1 MEHSYPLV
9 ETIVGGLVF
18 AFILGMVAQ
27 RLRMPPLIGYLFAG
41 IIVGPYGP
49 DIPGMQGSLEL
60 SQQLAEL
67 GVILLMFGVG
77 LHFSIKDLMAVRKV
91 ALPGAIVQMGFAT
104 ILGMGLASI
113 MGWSWGAG
121 LVFGLAL
128 SCASTVV
135 LMAALERWHIKDSNR
150 GRIAIGWLIVED
162 IAMVFVL
169 VLIPALSGLLSG
181 QGEGMTFSEVAFL
194 IAKTCFW
201 MILFVVV
208 MMVAGNKF
216 IPWSLK
222 RVVRTGN
229 KDLFRLGVLAIA
241 LGCAIAAHYLFHVS
255 FALGAFFA
263 GMILSET
270 EMNHAAEEET
280 SAVRDFFT
288 VLFFVSVGMLFNPE
302 VLTSLS
308 GIVLVLT
315 TLFIIIIGKSL
326 AAYMIVKMFG
336 YPKTTALTIAVSLAQ
351 IGEFSFMIASLGL
364 AYKILEPEQND
375 AILAAAMISIILNPF
390 LFVALNKYKEK
401 KNRASAHETSV
412 AQTDGQTEHAEE
424 TSADATILDAKP
436 RAKVAAPIKPL
447 SIVFEDE
454 DMVVVPPTHHH
465 SVLIGYGVIGK
476 KVLQA
481 LLAKGQTVLVQ
492 ESRLEVATQLRFEGV
507 PVAYGHALTEG
518 MLEAVYVEH
527 ARDLIVTIS
536 DTIEAVEI
544 IQQALQLNP
553 SLRIIARAQNDEEQQ
568 MLLAAGA
575 SDVIY
580 FHDVVAEKIIDLIQA
595 EGGVQAKAEDEL
607 ASKMVAAAM
616 RPEAMVGSTATA
628 YTPASEMEAQECD
641 AEAVEAV
648 HGDEMPAAIKQKSS
662 MPNVTVNTTDLAQEV
677 DTPAS
682 EMEAQERESV
692 IDESVAEVMSQAP
705 QGLSDQEIE
714 NLALSEDKIK
724 PQVKD
729 V

>member
-18 AFILGMVAQ
+18 AFVLGMVAQ

-49 DIPGMQGSLEL
+49 DIPGMQGNVEL

-77 LHFSIKDLMAVRKV
+77 LHFSIKDLMAVKKV
-91 ALPGAIVQMGFAT
+91 ALPGAVVQMGFAT
-104 ILGMGLASI
+104 ILGMGLASLL
-113 MGWSWGAG
+113 GWSWGAG

-181 QGEGMTFSEVAFL
+181 QGDGMTFTEVAIL
-194 IAKTCFW
+194 VATTCFW
-201 MILFVVV
+201 MILFVAV
-208 MMVAGNKF
+208 MMLGGNKA
-216 IPWSLK
+216 IPWALK
-222 RVVRTGN
+222 KVVRTGN

-270 EMNHAAEEET
+270 EMKHAAEEE
-280 SAVRDFFT
+280 SMAVRDFFT
-288 VLFFVSVGMLFNPE
+288 VLFFVSVGMLFNPG
-302 VLTSLS
+302 VLTTWS
-308 GIVLVLT
+308 GIALVLT
-315 TLFIIIIGKSL
+315 TLLIIIVGKSI
-326 AAYMIVKMFG
+326 AAFAIVKMFG

-364 AYKILEPEQND
+364 SYNILDPVQND
-375 AILAAAMISIILNPF
+375 AILAAAMISIVINPF

-401 KNRASAHETSV
+401 KSATPLNEIAASHADTKDAAVLNGDV
-412 AQTDGQTEHAEE
+412 AKPV
-424 TSADATILDAKP
+424 LDAKP
-436 RAKVAAPIKPL
+436 HAKVAAPIKPL

-454 DMVVVPPTHHH
+454 DMVIVPPTHHH
-465 SVLIGYGVIGK
+465 SVLIGYGIIGK
-476 KVLQA
+476 KVLKA
-481 LLAKGQTVLVQ
+481 LLDQGQTVLVQ

-507 PVAYGHALTEG
+507 PVAYGHALSEG
-518 MLEAVYVEH
+518 MLEAVYVEY

-544 IQQALQLNP
+544 ITQALKMNPQLKV
-553 SLRIIARAQNDEEQQ
+553 IARAQNVEEQE
-568 MLLAAGA
+568 MLLEAGA
-575 SDVIY
+575 TDVIY
-580 FHDVVAEKIIDLIQA
+580 FHDVVAEKIIDILHD
-595 EGGVQAKAEDEL
+595 EDS
-607 ASKMVAAAM
+607 ASSPVAQSIANEMVAAAA
-616 RPEAMVGSTATA
+616 RPETEAVNANGTATSA
-628 YTPASEMEAQECD
+628 AQMEAQELD
-641 AEAVEAV
+641 EMEVAEV
-648 HGDEMPAAIKQKSS
+648 HGDEVPLSVQQHAKLPEVS
-662 MPNVTVNTTDLAQEV
+662 VHTDHITLTQ

-682 EMEAQERESV
+682 EMEAQEREQV
-692 IDESVAEVMSQAP
+692 LDEA
-705 QGLSDQEIE
+705 
-714 NLALSEDKIK
+714 LATLQQSAANPLAAGETKQQPLTEEDIK
-724 PQVKD
+724 PKAQD
-729 V
+729 